1 MPKPITRTT
10 RFGPQPIREILLR
23 RNIGARDFALSINI
37 NPAHAIK
44 ANLGDR
50 APAPVYIERASEALG
65 VPATRLFTKAA
76 REAIYLGHIRKNHP
90 ADLLKRG
97 DLSA

>member
-10 RFGPQPIREILLR
+10 RFGPQPIREVLLR

-50 APAPVYIERASEALG
+50 APAPVYIERAAEALG
-65 VPATRLFTKAA
+65 MSPEALFTEAA
-76 REAIYLGHIRKNHP
+76 RDAIYLGHIRKNHP
-90 ADLLKRG
+90 VDLLKRG
-97 DLSA
+97 GR